1 MRGDKCVWVGPAPNG
16 SADEDELEQSQNEVN
31 RLRKLVDL
39 LLARLEEQDE
49 AEHFRKRTGAA
60 QFQPH
65 PSSLNGAGVS
75 SAGAAERQHKQQEDE
90 RDGDPPERDG
100 EHHSRGRSS
109 ALVHSSSGTST
120 TRSAPQPSSSSAQP
134 GDIPITPLNG
144 QPSPGYG
151 LSLTGIGSLHH
162 YGIAVPHGADHS
174 SASDSHVSLAPASVA
189 AALGGAPA
197 MMLAGAPPGL
207 PAGTRV
213 VYEGPNGEVWRA
225 G

>member
-90 RDGDPPERDG
+90 RDGDPPERDE

-109 ALVHSSSGTST
+109 ALVHSSSGTFT

-151 LSLTGIGSLHH
+151 LSLAGLGSLHH
-162 YGIAVPHGADHS
+162 DGIAVPHGAYHPG
-174 SASDSHVSLAPASVA
+174 ASDSHVSLAPASVA
-189 AALGGAPA
+189 AAQGGAPA